1 MTRTAILHLGGHY
14 GRVRTT
20 AAVADVLEEHA
31 PLVIISSEEC
41 PRLVSAALLRE
52 LADDVRVLWHY
63 EAWDTVSQFTLL
75 WPILEARG
83 IRRLIV
89 VTDHYHLARALRIAA
104 QVLVG
109 RGITVIGVPHLGGDL
124 DRRERWLSSLR
135 DQCRA
140 LVWAWTG
147 WLWYDRQTW
156 RTRMPAIQRWAEE
169 AAHLHGEL
177 IR

>member
-1 MTRTAILHLGGHY
+1 VTRTAILHLGGNY

-75 WPILEARG
+75 WPILEVRG

-89 VTDHYHLARALRIAA
+89 VTDHHHLPRALRVAA

-109 RGITVIGVPHLGGDL
+109 RGIHVIGVPHLGGWL
-124 DRRERWLSSLR
+124 EKREGWRASVR
-135 DQCRA
+135 DQLRA

-147 WLWYDRQTW
+147 WLWYAPDIRAA
-156 RTRMPAIQRWAEE
+156 RMPAIRRWAAE
-169 AAHLHGEL
+169 AAQLQGEL